1 MLILDVKKKLILRL
15 AYKMRIFFKV
25 HTCIIHKDNI
35 FIKNVKV
42 LVYSCIQKD
51 IAFFFI
57 PAADLK
63 LKMNRKFIFGLGV
76 LIQNFLYYLHNQNI
90 TITCITNLKQ
100 VEMEDIQKM
109 ELLNEWFF
117 RKAV

>member
-1 MLILDVKKKLILRL
+1 MKTTF
-15 AYKMRIFFKV
+15 YQECQSTRIFM
-25 HTCIIHKDNI
+25 
-35 FIKNVKV
+35 
-42 LVYSCIQKD
+42 YSERYRI
-51 IAFFFI
+51 FFI

-90 TITCITNLKQ
+90 TITCITRLKQ

-117 RKAV
+117 RKAF

>member
-1 MLILDVKKKLILRL
+1 MYPER
-15 AYKMRIFFKV
+15 YRIF
-25 HTCIIHKDNI
+25 
-35 FIKNVKV
+35 
-42 LVYSCIQKD
+42 L
-51 IAFFFI
+51 I

-90 TITCITNLKQ
+90 TITCITRLKQ
-100 VEMEDIQKM
+100 VEMEDIQKT

>member
-1 MLILDVKKKLILRL
+1 MYPER
-15 AYKMRIFFKV
+15 YRI
-25 HTCIIHKDNI
+25 
-35 FIKNVKV
+35 
-42 LVYSCIQKD
+42 
-51 IAFFFI
+51 FFI

>member
-35 FIKNVKV
+35 LSRMSK
-42 LVYSCIQKD
+42 YSYIHVSRK
-51 IAFFFI
+51 ISHFFFI

-90 TITCITNLKQ
+90 TITCITRLKQ

-117 RKAV
+117 

>member
-1 MLILDVKKKLILRL
+1 MYDSR
-15 AYKMRIFFKV
+15 RQQ
-25 HTCIIHKDNI
+25 
-35 FIKNVKV
+35 FIQIVKV
-42 LVYSCIQKD
+42 LVYSCILKD

-90 TITCITNLKQ
+90 TIKCITRLKQ